1 MLCKAVSEVV
11 ISQKNTMTTVLI
23 SIWKHSRTFLHKWT
37 WFASHF
43 CQVTQGKLLK
53 PSGLQ
58 ILYLLH
64 EKGEAL
70 LHRVKKGLSE
80 MSSPTEGQV
89 LGTQGVPAEAPSP
102 PWVDNKSMG
111 LSTILADREIILSIM
126 ED

>member
-1 MLCKAVSEVV
+1 M
-11 ISQKNTMTTVLI
+11 
-23 SIWKHSRTFLHKWT
+23 
-37 WFASHF
+37 
-43 CQVTQGKLLK
+43 TQGKLLK

-58 ILYLLH
+58 ILYLLY

-70 LHRVKKGLSE
+70 LHGVKTGLSE

-102 PWVDNKSMG
+102 PWVGNESTG
-111 LSTILADREIILSIM
+111 LSTTLVNREIIHSTM